1 MSCQVFYEVS
11 FYILSCHVKWFL
23 CLTMSHLI
31 ISMSVVS
38 MSISAVSM
46 SMSVVCIA
54 RRKVD
59 CTCSYVNISRLNLAK
74 LIFRNTTVCLRMVVI
89 ILWWQRNRRWRR
101 WCRWQG
107 EDSPVRGP
115 PACSRWRGRAEGSG
129 FRCPSPVQNIFHHIF
144 KIFFTAYDTVSDVVE
159 SKVHQCQQNSDA

>member
-1 MSCQVFYEVS
+1 MNCFSILLPIFIHLLEPNVMFVFNINLYFCALFLGHILYHFMSWHATMIHMCYVLSCLGKMSCQVFYEVS
-11 FYILSCHVKWFL
+11 FDILSCHVKWFL

-38 MSISAVSM
+38 MSISVVSM

-74 LIFRNTTVCLRMVVI
+74 LVLRNTTVCLRTVVV

-101 WCRWQG
+101 WCRW
-107 EDSPVRGP
+107 
-115 PACSRWRGRAEGSG
+115 
-129 FRCPSPVQNIFHHIF
+129 
-144 KIFFTAYDTVSDVVE
+144 
-159 SKVHQCQQNSDA
+159 